1 MTGGFLAY
9 TAESKAV
16 GPSPIVILTLQP
28 FPGTLLYFFFF
39 FSILPTSDKRGI
51 LAVTVITLF
60 CVRRTTLG
68 ASSEQASLNCT
79 VCTTASHHMMNTS
92 RICLTGEQPVYTT
105 VFHHR
110 LKNSDRTLPT
120 ASPTSLKVSNDLVL
134 WRQILPLLV
143 HHFDTV
149 H

>member
-1 MTGGFLAY
+1 M
-9 TAESKAV
+9 
-16 GPSPIVILTLQP
+16 
-28 FPGTLLYFFFF
+28 
-39 FSILPTSDKRGI
+39 PTSDKRGI

-60 CVRRTTLG
+60 CVRSTTLG

-110 LKNSDRTLPT
+110 LRNSDRTLPT
-120 ASPTSLKVSNDLVL
+120 ASPTSLKVSNDYSTMATNTTTTRTSFRHGALTYL
-134 WRQILPLLV
+134 PAPILPLPVLCSSSQNHTPFLSV
-143 HHFDTV
+143 CGD
-149 H
+149 